1 MSAVKPLSLPIE
13 ATADRG
19 ERAHTRLLTEA
30 TRIFAEKGY
39 ARASTR
45 EICAAAALNVAAIHY
60 HYGGKE
66 DLYRAVLLG
75 PIQAVAG
82 QLAGFD
88 ESGLTLAQSLR
99 RLLGAFVGDDGN
111 AAAGADDGVRLYLR
125 EMLEPTPMFATAVG
139 QHIGPVHNAIARLF
153 ARHIGIAEP
162 DEDAHRLVFGLIAMA
177 HDYCMSR
184 EFMKAVAPR
193 LLEGP
198 DALKRARERLI
209 DWGLALV
216 AHERARRGVEQV
228 QR

>member
-1 MSAVKPLSLPIE
+1 LV
-13 ATADRG
+13 
-19 ERAHTRLLTEA
+19 EA

-45 EICAAAALNVAAIHY
+45 EICAAAGLNVAAIHY

-66 DLYRAVLLG
+66 GLYRAVLLG
-75 PIQAVAG
+75 PIQAIAS

-88 ESGLTLAQSLR
+88 DADLTLAQSLR
-99 RLLGAFVGDDGN
+99 RLLGAFVGEDGS

-125 EMLEPTPMFATAVG
+125 EMIEPTPMFAAAVG
-139 QHIGPVHNAIARLF
+139 QHIGPVHNAIARLL

-162 DEDAHRLVFGLIAMA
+162 DEDTHRLVFALVAMA

-198 DALKRARERLI
+198 DALQRARERLI

-216 AHERARRGVEQV
+216 AHERTHRGLQKEQ
-228 QR
+228 R